1 MPSKDWEDIVEEG
14 PVRVDKWLHEKLPG
28 HSKKQTR
35 ELIASGRVKVGKHR
49 LKKGDTLQGG
59 DIVTIEGLESATGP
73 PPEDKE
79 LKVAYEDEDLA
90 VAEKPW
96 GTPTHPLSPEEKGTL
111 TNAALYKWPEMET
124 VGDNLLEPGLVHRLD
139 TKTGGLVVFA
149 KTNETFEFFK
159 HELRMHRM
167 RKVYRALVSGDVRRK
182 KGEIDAPLARHPS
195 LPGTMVVADP
205 GVRFRGNSMK
215 ALTRYRVLEKSKGHT
230 LLELDLITG
239 VMHQLR
245 VHLAAMGHPIFG
257 DDKYGERPDKNST
270 AFALQAYRLSF
281 MQPRTRETLDVRC
294 EEPLGFD
301 FIASVQRA

>member
-1 MPSKDWEDIVEEG
+1 MPLKDWEDIVEEG
-14 PVRVDKWLHEKLPG
+14 PLRLDKWLHEKLPG
-28 HSKKQTR
+28 HSMNKTR

-49 LKKGDTLQGG
+49 PQKGDRLQTG
-59 DIVTIEGLESATGP
+59 DIVTVEGLEAAAGP
-73 PPEDKE
+73 VPEDKE
-79 LKVAYEDEDLA
+79 FKVAYEDEDLA
-90 VAEKPW
+90 VVEKPW

-111 TNAALYKWPEMET
+111 TNAAFYKWPEMES

-139 TKTGGLVVFA
+139 NKTGGLVVFA
-149 KTNETFEFFK
+149 KNNETFDFFK
-159 HELRMHRM
+159 HELRMHRV
-167 RKVYRALVSGDVRRK
+167 RKVYRAVVSGDVRRK

-215 ALTRYRVLEKSKGHT
+215 ALTRYRVLEKSKGYT

-245 VHLAAMGHPIFG
+245 VHLAAIGHPIFG
-257 DDKYGERPDKNST
+257 DDKYGECPAKDST

-281 MQPRTRETLDVRC
+281 MQPRSRETLDVRC
-294 EEPLGFD
+294 ENPLDFD
-301 FIASVQRA
+301 FIDSMRRA